1 MKDRRMSL
9 RNHMIGAGLFL
20 LVTIAL
26 VAARRAGAIA
36 PDIVERGVNVMIG
49 LYFIIIGN
57 YMPKTIEKKHGVACR
72 PSRVQSL
79 QRFSGW
85 IFVIMGFVYAG
96 AALLL
101 PVEQAETFT
110 KFVLIPGVVLVMGRM
125 AWVWFTCKR
134 GVSTSTG
141 V

>member
-1 MKDRRMSL
+1 MTDRRISL
-9 RNHMIGAGLFL
+9 RNPLIGAGLFL

-26 VAARRAGAIA
+26 VAARRAELIA
-36 PDIVERGVNVMIG
+36 PDFVERGVNVMIG
-49 LYFIIIGN
+49 LFFIVIGN
-57 YMPKTIEKKHGVACR
+57 YMPKTIEKKNGVACR

-85 IFVIMGFVYAG
+85 VFVIMGLVYTG

-101 PVEQAETFT
+101 PVEQATT
-110 KFVLIPGVVLVMGRM
+110 VMKFVMIPGVVLVTGRM

-134 GVSTSTG
+134 GVQPKAQA
-141 V
+141 